1 LPTPEILLHRENI
14 PTGEDK
20 CIQLPP
26 PSLPSEPIE
35 TLDHQDSDDEMKGA
49 MPLALEV
56 ATSPRAPK
64 SDGRVEPPIELLSS
78 EGDEEIEYAQPILLK
93 AVKKS
98 VRSDVCT
105 LSTNSSD
112 DFEIN
117 PPTQTASAVKP
128 KAQQSVFSLYKRFNE

>member
-1 LPTPEILLHRENI
+1 MFI
-14 PTGEDK
+14 
-20 CIQLPP
+20 
-26 PSLPSEPIE
+26 EPNPN
-35 TLDHQDSDDEMKGA
+35 D
-49 MPLALEV
+49 PLALEV

-64 SDGRVEPPIELLSS
+64 SDGRVEPPTELLSS

-117 PPTQTASAVKP
+117 PPTQAASAVKP
-128 KAQQSVFSLYKRFNE
+128 KVQQSVFSLYKRFNE